1 VCVALALTRA
11 THHLVDAARGE
22 LVDEHALVTAL
33 QERRIAGAGLDSFE
47 VEPLAAEHSLWR
59 LPNVLIT
66 PHRAPGSGGLWAHY
80 AEFLTENIRCFG
92 DGALLLGGVDR
103 AAGY

>member
-1 VCVALALTRA
+1 V
-11 THHLVDAARGE
+11 ARGE
-22 LVDEHALVTAL
+22 LIDERALVAAL

-47 VEPLAAEHSLWR
+47 IEPLPAEHRLWR

-66 PHRAPGSGGLWAHY
+66 PHKAPGSDRFCAHY
-80 AEFLTENIRCFG
+80 TDFLAENIRRFG
-92 DGALLLGGVDR
+92 DGAPLLGVVDR